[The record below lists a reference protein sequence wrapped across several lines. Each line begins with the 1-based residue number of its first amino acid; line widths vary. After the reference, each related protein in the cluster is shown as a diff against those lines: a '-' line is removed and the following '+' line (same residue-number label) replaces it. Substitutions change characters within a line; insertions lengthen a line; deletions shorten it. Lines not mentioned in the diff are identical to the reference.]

1 MKYILDSSI
10 RLMCLKSPDGPHSA
24 EDTFRRLENHL
35 PSLRGKKFYG
45 LSKLENGNLTYLACV
60 NMEEGESGDIKGLQ
74 KLTLE
79 KGVYDREK
87 INDWQKN
94 LGQIPTVIDRVA
106 ASNSVDSERYVIEF
120 YRSEKELFLLIPI
133 K

>member
-1 MKYILDSSI
+1 M
-10 RLMCLKSPDGPHSA
+10 
-24 EDTFRRLENHL
+24 N
-35 PSLRGKKFYG
+35 
-45 LSKLENGNLTYLACV
+45 V
-60 NMEEGESGDIKGLQ
+60 EEGESGDIKGLQ

-79 KGVYDREK
+79 MGVYDREK

-94 LGQIPTVIDRVA
+94 LDQIPTVIDRVA
-106 ASNSVDSERYVIEF
+106 AESSIDSERYVVEF